1 MTGTGVTIVVE
12 LLLDV
17 HHVAAGILKLPQLCT
32 SAQVSQVTE
41 LWEP

>member
-1 MTGTGVTIVVE
+1 MTGTGVTVVVK

-17 HHVAAGILKLPQLCT
+17 HHVAAGVLELPQLCT

-41 LWEP
+41 LREP